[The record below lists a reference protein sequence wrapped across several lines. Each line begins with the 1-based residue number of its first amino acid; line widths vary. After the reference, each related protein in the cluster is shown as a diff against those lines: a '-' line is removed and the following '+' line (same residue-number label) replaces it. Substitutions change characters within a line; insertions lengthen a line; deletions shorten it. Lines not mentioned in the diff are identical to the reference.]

1 MPEIALTAQDRHMPS
16 IPFFSSRPSQQPS
29 PIEAQLL
36 ANAKTPA
43 ERRETEN
50 LFAQVK
56 QIRNAPDSSAST
68 LSPPAFPLTLKNV
81 LLSGLYV
88 QAGVQPLLN
97 RESPLLPASSA
108 PSALPSALVQVH
120 SQPYSR
126 SAPPQP
132 ETPLLRQARHVV
144 PKPKTT
150 TTTAAPDDVKIVKM
164 FDFSCMN
171 EGENLPFA
179 QVLRQIGKT
188 LRNPITAL
196 ATESKHVDSWRQGRG
211 CATSEE
217 ISAITD
223 ITEKVDA
230 ITSQVL
236 TLLPGSQPLAI
247 AQYIV
252 GPLLEHAANDLEGKP
267 TSREEELNLLQQ
279 VTQQARFSIDGM
291 SHAERQRLQ
300 TAPQPG
306 GKASGIDLPA
316 FHLKNG
322 RNHIKLKANGKHH
335 DVALLEKDGRSFAQ
349 IPAKQQGKFANREV
363 YFNHLAQEW
372 RLLGDGKFRHFSKQE
387 QLAAHKLALGPHHLH
402 RSSSANTPHVYS
414 VHNSF
419 TAQPARLEAIEL
431 FGRLVPYRH
440 ELATGKEYIYDARRP
455 DAAPLEV
462 ENRLGEWHIK
472 HGLTRQAAPE
482 LRAAIAKHD
491 IAPLALDERQ
501 LSTPNHFGI
510 QRTGDGQYVLAIDQ
524 QYYPVQ
530 RHGKQVQLG
539 GARNLQIELSA
550 HGKRV
555 EVELAKPASRDN
567 PAFKLVD
574 MPIIGKPLKIRAA
587 RKAIGKALP
596 IAQTKIAN
604 AIQALNRSDLRP
616 QVQLAEEAYF
626 GKTFHQDPKRLA
638 QLGKYLDQI
647 QGDLA
652 RIDTA
657 NFNFDSR
664 VGSPTTVAE
673 LSREQYQMLGRKP
686 KSKIINVGRDGF
698 YAYYE
703 RMGKNPSAVADVLI
717 HELSHG
723 GPNTLDFAYVGTQ
736 KQARVGDVDVFEL
749 INLANKHIE
758 KDSRYGGAD
767 LPQIDN
773 INIAFKGLKN
783 ADSIA
788 QFVSFL
794 GKADSDPAGFERDY
808 QTLKAAAD
816 RSDHFQQRLPEG
828 VPVSRNRRSI
838 ETPVPSLPPLL
849 LLVERQSGRYHLYRP
864 LAG

>member
-171 EGENLPFA
+171 EGENLSFA

-196 ATESKHVDSWRQGRG
+196 ATESKHVDSWRHGRG

-217 ISAITD
+217 ITAISD

-300 TAPQPG
+300 TAPRPG

-349 IPAKQQGKFANREV
+349 IPAKQQGKFANHEV

-387 QLAAHKLALGPHHLH
+387 QLAAHKLALGPHHVH
-402 RSSSANTPHVYS
+402 RSSSADTPHVYS
-414 VHNSF
+414 IHNSF
-419 TAQPARLEAIEL
+419 AAQPARLEAIEL

-440 ELATGKEYIYDARRP
+440 EFATGKEYIYDARRP
-455 DAAPLEV
+455 EAAPLEV
-462 ENRLGEWHIK
+462 ENRLGEWHLK
-472 HGLTRQAAPE
+472 HELTRQATPE

-510 QRTGDGQYVLAIDQ
+510 QRTADGQYVLAIDQ

-530 RHGKQVQLG
+530 RHGKQIQLG
-539 GARNLQIELSA
+539 GARNLHIELSA

-555 EVELAKPASRDN
+555 EMGLAKPASLDN

-574 MPIIGKPLKIRAA
+574 LPIIGKPLKIRAA

-596 IAQTKIAN
+596 VAQTKIAN

-767 LPQIDN
+767 LPQINN
-773 INIAFKGLKN
+773 INIEFKGLKN

-828 VPVSRNRRSI
+828 VPVSRNRRAI
-838 ETPVPSLPPLL
+838 ETPAPSLPPLL